1 MRVRRSGGRATSD
14 CLVESFVWICGRV
27 ADDRWECQAPVM
39 DQPGGW
45 ECAGAWHVLCCMW
58 MVLPNQAGSLQGP
71 HGASRDVLAV
81 EDLGIGSGWPQ
92 NKQNWAL
99 PAVMGSWIRM
109 EHSCLCCVQS
119 TPPPAASVPSIAPIL
134 GKLEFGSLVIAG
146 PSSFADRC
154 PPFSFGLQ
162 S

>member
-1 MRVRRSGGRATSD
+1 
-14 CLVESFVWICGRV
+14 
-27 ADDRWECQAPVM
+27 M
-39 DQPGGW
+39 DQPGGR

-99 PAVMGSWIRM
+99 PAVMGSWTRM
-109 EHSCLCCVQS
+109 QHSCLCCVQS
-119 TPPPAASVPSIAPIL
+119 TPPPAASFPLPRYWESLVSAFL
-134 GKLEFGSLVIAG
+134 QSLGSLGSPIAA
-146 PSSFADRC
+146 PCEFRAQSDSLSKSACSSGRSI
-154 PPFSFGLQ
+154 PLNRLSLL
-162 S
+162 